1 MSNLDFEGVMHNMK
15 FTVTVHFV
23 GDKKTSFIREA
34 ESASEISKDIM
45 TNDLDWF
52 GNETKVINSEN
63 VLFVDIA
70 EGVRVAKPR
79 KKAKAVNPGT

>member
-1 MSNLDFEGVMHNMK
+1 MSNLDVEEVMYYMK

-23 GDKKTSFIREA
+23 GEKKTSFIREA
-34 ESASEISKDIM
+34 ESASEIANDIM

-70 EGVRVAKPR
+70 EGVPVTKPR
-79 KKAKAVNPGT
+79 KKARAVNLGI